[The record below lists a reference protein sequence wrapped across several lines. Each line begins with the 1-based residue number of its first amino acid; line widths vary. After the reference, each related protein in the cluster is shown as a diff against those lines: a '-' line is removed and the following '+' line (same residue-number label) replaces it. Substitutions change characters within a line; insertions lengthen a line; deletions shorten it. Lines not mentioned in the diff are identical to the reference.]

1 MSPLRRERLPVG
13 EVFALLDDTTDAAQD
28 IVARGKAGW
37 DAQRIHRLAG
47 EAVIVR
53 VGELA
58 NHLPVALKKEIPQV
72 RWRELTALRN
82 ASAHEFDRLDTDL
95 VWRTLQRD
103 VPQISREIGLWQ
115 GRQLLPADRRLM
127 AIRDLNRAASRDGR
141 GR

>member
-1 MSPLRRERLPVG
+1 MNPRRERLPAG
-13 EVFALLDDTTDAAQD
+13 EVFRLLDDTTDAAQQ

-37 DAQRIHRLAG
+37 DADRIHRLAG
-47 EAVIVR
+47 EAVIVH

-58 NHLPVALKKEIPQV
+58 NHLSEQFKREIPQV

-82 ASAHEFDRLDTDL
+82 MSAHEFDRLDTDL

-115 GRQLLPADRRLM
+115 GRHLLPVDRHLTV
-127 AIRDLNRAASRDGR
+127 IRELNRGTSREVR

>member
-1 MSPLRRERLPVG
+1 MSPPRRERLPAG
-13 EVFALLDDTTDAAQD
+13 EVFRLLDDTTDAAQQ
-28 IVARGKAGW
+28 IVARGKFVW
-37 DAQRIHRLAG
+37 DGDRIHRLAG

-58 NHLPVALKKEIPQV
+58 KHLPAQLKQEIPQV

-82 ASAHEFDRLDTDL
+82 TSAHEFDRLDTDL

-115 GRQLLPADRRLM
+115 GRHLLPADRHLM
-127 AIRDLNRAASRDGR
+127 VIRGLNRTASRKSR
-141 GR
+141 SR

>member
-1 MSPLRRERLPVG
+1 VSRLRRERLPVG
-13 EVFALLDDTTDAAQD
+13 KVFALLDDTTDAALD
-28 IVARGKAGW
+28 IVGRGKAGW
-37 DAQRIHRLAG
+37 DTQRIHRLAG

-58 NHLPVALKKEIPQV
+58 NHLPMVLKDQIPRV

-82 ASAHEFDRLDTDL
+82 ASAHEFDRLDTEL

-103 VPQISREIGLWQ
+103 VPQISREIDRWQ
-115 GRQLLPADRRLM
+115 GRQLLAADRRLM
-127 AIRDLNRAASRDGR
+127 VVRDLDRGVSRDGR